1 MKKTYNQR
9 EFTCE
14 INGRVFNFNCETS
27 RTRNGFCH
35 HVYDFSQDY
44 GTKRYHTRVSYFNRT
59 WESFDYESAL
69 KSHFE
74 KYDKELAQALR
85 MAIIDREHACINREM
100 AAWEKSFK
108 AFSENLQKVRQN
120 RPDAYKNVEVNSTED
135 ANLVMGLVALEALVG

>member
-1 MKKTYNQR
+1 MTKTFNHR

-14 INGRVFNFNCETS
+14 INGRVYNFNCNTTH
-27 RTRNGFCH
+27 TRSGFCH

-44 GTKRYHTRVSYFNRT
+44 GTKCYHSRVSYYNRT
-59 WESFDYESAL
+59 WESFDYQSAL
-69 KSHFE
+69 SRHFE

-85 MAIIDREHACINREM
+85 MAIIDRELARINKEM

-108 AFSENLQKVRQN
+108 AFSDNLQKAREK
-120 RPDAYKNVEVNSTED
+120 RPDAYKNVEVNSKDD